1 MKAFLRLTLAAAVA
15 ATLPLA
21 VFAGSEPPAKQ
32 VVAPAPPPPACEWS
46 GFYLGA
52 SAGGQFGHSEDKD
65 LGTDSI
71 TAYND
76 PDRPWGYHED
86 GVAAS
91 AQMGF
96 NWQAGCFVFGPEVE
110 AGYMDLKGRG
120 VEPGSPGDTFGSSK
134 SDIFTTFR
142 GRVGFAAGCWLIYGT
157 GGAMGVNYTTSV
169 TDNEVIPRT
178 GPDRIDAHREAFDW
192 GYTVG
197 GGVERMFN
205 AWGHR
210 WSVKVEYLHFNLDD
224 QNFSATSAN
233 GFGPFHFHGDT
244 EGHIVRAGFNYHF

>member
-1 MKAFLRLTLAAAVA
+1 MQALTRFATSFFAAASVAAVA
-15 ATLPLA
+15 Y
-21 VFAGSEPPAKQ
+21 AGPEAIPDSKE
-32 VVAPAPPPPACEWS
+32 VAPVAPPSCEWS

-52 SAGGQFGHSEDKD
+52 SGGGQFGHSEDKD
-65 LGTDSI
+65 LGDTQQ

-96 NWQAGCFVFGPEVE
+96 NWQVGCFVFGPEVE

-120 VEPGSPGDTFGSSK
+120 IEPGITDDTFGSSK

-142 GRVGFAAGCWLIYGT
+142 GRVGFAAGCWLFYGT
-157 GGAMGVNYTTSV
+157 GGVMGVNYTT
-169 TDNEVIPRT
+169 EVSDTSSTRL

-197 GGVERMFN
+197 GGVERLFN
-205 AWGHR
+205 MWGRR
-210 WSVKVEYLHFNLDD
+210 WSVKVEYLYFNLDD
-224 QNFSATSAN
+224 QGFSAVSAN